1 MEGITMDTSIVPLTG
16 KIKFRITLDPGVWI
30 FDDRKVDLNT
40 YFENE
45 EKAANELDEYTKN
58 MSKNWTREIQ
68 EGATSPPTLKTEKK
82 YEKEKIL
89 NGTFGIPLAPFLSN
103 AEPDKDA
110 DTLVIIT
117 DNAEESVTL
126 PLTKGAEI
134 LLGFSKKG
142 KPLKE
147 DGPVH
152 VYYKDGS
159 NKNNPIKNVRGIEIK

>member
-1 MEGITMDTSIVPLTG
+1 MDTSIVPLTG
-16 KIKFRITLDPGVWI
+16 KVKYQITLDPGVWI

-40 YFENE
+40 YFQDE
-45 EKAANELDEYTKN
+45 EKAKNELEEYTRN

-89 NGTFGIPLAPFLSN
+89 TGTFGIPLAPFLTN
-103 AEPDKDA
+103 AQPEEGA
-110 DTLVIIT
+110 AILLILTGDT
-117 DNAEESVTL
+117 NEEVAL
-126 PLTKGAEI
+126 PLSKSNEI
-134 LLGFSKKG
+134 ILGFSKDG

-152 VYYKDGS
+152 IFYKDGS
-159 NKNNPIKNVRGIEIK
+159 NLQNPIKNVRGIKVK